1 MKADEIYQET
11 IPFPVGSL
19 VLVIMTGITALFIFL
34 FVYQLTIG
42 PVGDRSAPNWF
53 YLIMLV
59 IFAGVTVL
67 MTNFTKLAVSLTP
80 DAITVAYGRIKYTI
94 PWHNIAGCYLDKN
107 PGIVYG
113 GWGIRLGKAR
123 GKSVLVYNVIGSP
136 RVILELKEGRFEQFA
151 FSTKHPEEVM
161 AVVQQQTR

>member
-11 IPFPVGSL
+11 IPFPVGRL

-80 DAITVAYGRIKYTI
+80 DAITVAYGKIKYTI
-94 PWHNIAGCYLDKN
+94 PWHNIADCYLDKN
-107 PGIVYG
+107 LGIVYG

-151 FSTKHPEEVM
+151 FSTKHPEEVI
-161 AVVQQQTR
+161 AVVQQQIR